1 MPAENQTRRTKT
13 AKEMAER
20 LGVSERTIR
29 NIVAESRD
37 SYQAR
42 AAERRDMAVKLREQG
57 MKYREIAE
65 EMEISTGAV
74 GRLLH
79 DAKKHDERNVES
91 RARACLLI
99 GVARSGLRRA

>member
-13 AKEMAER
+13 AKEMTER

-29 NIVAESRD
+29 NIVAELWD
-37 SYQAR
+37 DYLAR
-42 AAERRDMAVKLREQG
+42 AAERRDTAVKLREQV

-65 EMEISTGAV
+65 AMEISTGAV

-79 DAKKHDERNVES
+79 DPKKHDEKNAES
-91 RARACLLI
+91 RA
-99 GVARSGLRRA
+99 S